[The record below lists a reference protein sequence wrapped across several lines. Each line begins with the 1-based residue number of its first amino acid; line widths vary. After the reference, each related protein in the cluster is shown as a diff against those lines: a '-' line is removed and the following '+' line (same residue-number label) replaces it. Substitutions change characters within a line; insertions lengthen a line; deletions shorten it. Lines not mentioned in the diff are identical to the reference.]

1 MIREDGNAF
10 ASFWFASRG
19 NRENSPKI
27 CLDYNIL
34 FASISTYSPGISLI
48 APLLARQCPYI
59 ARAKCRADTKQKR
72 ASTMKTVYRGLAMA
86 ATAIALT
93 ACAASPEDIKAHPIS
108 TAQYSYL
115 SCPQLAEYK
124 ATLTA
129 AYNKAA
135 DSENS
140 ARTEDAATSL
150 LLGFPVGSMTH
161 ESVPWQVGDL
171 KGRIIAVSQ
180 VQAANKCSQQ
190 REATAEQ

>member
-1 MIREDGNAF
+1 
-10 ASFWFASRG
+10 
-19 NRENSPKI
+19 
-27 CLDYNIL
+27 
-34 FASISTYSPGISLI
+34 
-48 APLLARQCPYI
+48 
-59 ARAKCRADTKQKR
+59 
-72 ASTMKTVYRGLAMA
+72 MKTVYRGLAMA
-86 ATAIALT
+86 ATAIVLC
-93 ACAASPEDIKAHPIS
+93 ACAASPESIKPHAIG

-135 DSENS
+135 DSENA
-140 ARTEDAATSL
+140 ARTEDAATGI

-171 KGRIIAVSQ
+171 KGRLIAISQ
-180 VQAANKCSQQ
+180 LQTADKCGQQ

>member
-1 MIREDGNAF
+1 
-10 ASFWFASRG
+10 
-19 NRENSPKI
+19 
-27 CLDYNIL
+27 
-34 FASISTYSPGISLI
+34 
-48 APLLARQCPYI
+48 
-59 ARAKCRADTKQKR
+59 
-72 ASTMKTVYRGLAMA
+72 MKTVYRGLTVA
-86 ATAIALT
+86 ATAIALC
-93 ACAASPEDIKAHPIS
+93 ACAASPESIKPHPIS

-135 DSENS
+135 DSESN

-161 ESVPWQVGDL
+161 QSVPWQVGDL
-171 KGRIIAVSQ
+171 KGRIVAVSQ
-180 VQAANKCSQQ
+180 VQAANKCGQT